1 MRVLIVL
8 GLLCLAGCG
17 TFTSM
22 EQLEREAALT
32 GDWSA
37 VEQRE
42 LLIAK
47 RKARRGPICGG
58 DMIAFCESNMGSQRC
73 ACVDR
78 ESVSDFFART
88 R

>member
-17 TFTSM
+17 TFTSL
-22 EQLEREAALT
+22 EQLEHEAALT

-37 VEQRE
+37 VEARE
-42 LLIAK
+42 RLIAK
-47 RKARRGPICGG
+47 RKARRGPSCGG
-58 DMIAFCESNMGSQRC
+58 DLIAFCESNMGSQRC

-78 ESVSDFFART
+78 ERISDFFAGT